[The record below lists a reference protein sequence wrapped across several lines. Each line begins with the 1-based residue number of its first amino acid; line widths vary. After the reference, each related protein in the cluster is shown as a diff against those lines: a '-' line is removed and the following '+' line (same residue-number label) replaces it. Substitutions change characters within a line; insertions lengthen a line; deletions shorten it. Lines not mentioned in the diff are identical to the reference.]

1 MKVKAYEKNMI
12 IPIDSECPSQALAEN
27 FYLRASDSFISKT

>member
-1 MKVKAYEKNMI
+1 MKLKAYEKNMI
-12 IPIDSECPSQALAEN
+12 IPIDSECPSQVLAKN